1 MATTVFAKIF
11 AIAFYIFIST
21 HALPDMIRIGGLF
34 DRDDGSLEM
43 AFISAVNRVNANGQI
58 LPKSRLVAQIET
70 IGQDDSLEASKRVC
84 SLMETGVAA
93 IFGPQSSESATHV
106 QSICDALEVPHIE
119 SRWDFRSHGV
129 NLYPHP
135 PTLSKAYEDLIRM
148 FEWTSFAI
156 IYEDHDGLVR
166 LKNLYK
172 TPPNKNPF
180 KIFLRQLPANGR
192 YREIFREIKE
202 KNIGNIV
209 IDCNVGLIYQVLKQA
224 QQIGLMT
231 ENHHYVITNM
241 DLDTVDVE
249 DFQYVGAEITA
260 LRLVDPKRTEVTKVV
275 NEMRA
280 AERHIVRKIGER
292 ADFTL
297 KTETALMFDAVYL
310 FAKALHDLDS
320 SQTITIKPLSCESE
334 SPWGP
339 GNSLINY
346 MKVVQLNGVSG
357 IVGFDTNGF
366 RSNFDLDVVEV
377 SPHGVTKVGTWSSR
391 FKDKHHIGLNMTRRV
406 LRLGGEIIEKKIIK
420 VAAIL
425 NEPYVMIRESKDSLN
440 GNELYE
446 GFAVDL
452 LIEISKMVGF
462 DYIIYETADQSYGS
476 RNSETNE
483 WNGVIKEIIDKQAGL
498 GIGDLTITSEREEVV
513 DFSMPFMN
521 LGISILFVKPTPS
534 HPNILSFLS
543 PFSSDVWLYIA
554 VTYLCVSLILFLLAR
569 LSPYEWKPVK
579 TPTSK
584 VAQLTTTTNQ
594 ETKELQ
600 NQFGLL
606 NSMWF
611 TIGSLMQQG
620 SDLAPRAAST
630 RLVAAMWWFFILIM
644 LSSYTAN
651 LAAFLAVEKSE
662 SPIKDIKD
670 LAQQTRIKY
679 GCVKTGSTMA
689 FFRDSKI
696 PMYHDMWKQMES
708 FNTFVNG
715 NKDGVAKV
723 KEGNFAYFIEST
735 SNDYIVEREC
745 ELARIGGLLDS
756 KGYGFAVPKGS

>member
-1 MATTVFAKIF
+1 
-11 AIAFYIFIST
+11 
-21 HALPDMIRIGGLF
+21 
-34 DRDDGSLEM
+34 
-43 AFISAVNRVNANGQI
+43 
-58 LPKSRLVAQIET
+58 
-70 IGQDDSLEASKRVC
+70 
-84 SLMETGVAA
+84 
-93 IFGPQSSESATHV
+93 
-106 QSICDALEVPHIE
+106 
-119 SRWDFRSHGV
+119 
-129 NLYPHP
+129 
-135 PTLSKAYEDLIRM
+135 
-148 FEWTSFAI
+148 
-156 IYEDHDGLVR
+156 
-166 LKNLYK
+166 
-172 TPPNKNPF
+172 
-180 KIFLRQLPANGR
+180 
-192 YREIFREIKE
+192 
-202 KNIGNIV
+202 
-209 IDCNVGLIYQVLKQA
+209 
-224 QQIGLMT
+224 
-231 ENHHYVITNM
+231 
-241 DLDTVDVE
+241 
-249 DFQYVGAEITA
+249 
-260 LRLVDPKRTEVTKVV
+260 
-275 NEMRA
+275 MRA

-756 KGYGFAVPKGS
+756 KGYGFAVPKGSPYRNSISAAILHLQEKGRLQQLRIKWWKQQRGGGRCIDDKKLTDNAKKPLGLPHVGGVFLVLVSGMCLALIVAFIEFFWKHRFEKGSLCGDCFMELSFAMRCKKPRKVRKSIKPVEPENGLAIPLPKYPIMEREMYS